1 MNTIYKPLKLNTM
14 KGKVTHKEL
23 EKQALQ
29 LEIKIAKCVNEKDR
43 EVLETELYQCQYLLL
58 KMNKRFLNEIEN
70 EPIN

>member
-1 MNTIYKPLKLNTM
+1 MNTIYKPLKLNAM
-14 KGKVTHKEL
+14 KEKVTREEL

-29 LEIKIAKCVNEKDR
+29 LEIKIANCVNEKDR
-43 EVLETELYQCQYLLL
+43 ETLETELYQCQYLLL

>member
-1 MNTIYKPLKLNTM
+1 MNTIYKPLELNAM
-14 KGKVTHKEL
+14 KGKVTREEL

-43 EVLETELYQCQYLLL
+43 EILETELYQCQYLLL
-58 KMNKRFLNEIEN
+58 KMNKSFLNEIEN